1 MSVLDDIVRAK
12 RAEIGRLHPWRSAL
26 RKQAESAPAP
36 RDFAASLRRE
46 TVTVIAEVKRRSPSA
61 GWIRRDLN
69 AAGVASMYAHGGA
82 AAISVLTD
90 GEHFG
95 GSRED
100 LEQVR
105 AAVSVPV
112 LRKDF
117 VLEPVQV
124 HEARAMGA
132 DAVLLIA
139 RILDDAALRD
149 LAALAAELGMAALVE
164 THEAGEVERALK
176 AGARVLGINNRD
188 LSKFETDLATTE
200 RLMAGVPADVVVVGE
215 SGVAG
220 PEDVERL
227 AAAGVDAVLVGESLV
242 RADDPQAAVAALAG
256 VTRVPRG
263 S

>member
-12 RAEIGRLHPWRSAL
+12 KAEIGRLHPWRSAL
-26 RKQAESAPAP
+26 RKQAEGAPPP
-36 RDFAASLRRE
+36 RDFAASLRSE
-46 TVTVIAEVKRRSPSA
+46 HVAVIAEVKRRSPSA

-69 AAGVASMYAHGGA
+69 AAGMASMYVHGGA
-82 AAISVLTD
+82 SAVSVLTD

-105 AAVSVPV
+105 SAVAAPV

-132 DAVLLIA
+132 DAVLLIV
-139 RILDDAALRD
+139 RILEDEALRD

-164 THEAGEVERALK
+164 THEAREVERALK

-200 RLMAGVPADVVVVGE
+200 RLIAGVPGDVVVVGE
-215 SGVAG
+215 SGIHGRA
-220 PEDVERL
+220 DVERL
-227 AAAGVDAVLVGESLV
+227 AAAGVDAVLVGETLV
-242 RADDPQAAVAALAG
+242 RADDPQAAVAALSD
-256 VTRVPRG
+256 VTRAGR
-263 S
+263 